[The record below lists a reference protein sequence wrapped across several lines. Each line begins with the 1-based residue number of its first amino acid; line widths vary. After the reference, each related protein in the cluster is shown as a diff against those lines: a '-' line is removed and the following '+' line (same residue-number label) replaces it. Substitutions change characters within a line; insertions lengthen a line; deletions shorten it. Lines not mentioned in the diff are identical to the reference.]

1 MALKTELM
9 ARGIPAGPAGQLG
22 LDALATL
29 TAVGNSQATAAALV
43 SNCTNINAGSGDGV
57 IISQVHAVHALI
69 NSSGGNVTLYPPVGS
84 SINGGAANAGF
95 TLTTGKT
102 TLVFEAGTNYIAVQS
117 A

>member
-1 MALKTELM
+1 MALKSELM
-9 ARGIPAGPAGQLG
+9 ARGIAAGPAGALG

-29 TAVGNSQATAAALV
+29 TALGSNQAGAAPLV
-43 SNCTNINAGSGDGV
+43 SNCTNVNAGSGAGV
-57 IISQVHAVHALI
+57 IISQTHAMHAII

-84 SINGGAANAGF
+84 SINGGTVNAGF

-102 TLVFEAGTNYIAVQS
+102 CLVFTAGTNFIANLS